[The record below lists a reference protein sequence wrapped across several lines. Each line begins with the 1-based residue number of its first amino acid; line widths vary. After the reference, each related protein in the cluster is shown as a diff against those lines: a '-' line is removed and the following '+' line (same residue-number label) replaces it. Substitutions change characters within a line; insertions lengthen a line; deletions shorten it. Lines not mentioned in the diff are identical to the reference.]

1 MILKRGEK
9 MPNIKSAK
17 KRVLTSERKC
27 QENILVDSR
36 MKNSIKKLEKTI
48 KEGKKEESQELLKTT
63 FKNIDKAQDINIVH
77 PNKAAR
83 LKSRLS
89 KSVNG
94 ME

>member
-1 MILKRGEK
+1 

-17 KRVLTSERKC
+17 KRVLTNQRKWE
-27 QENILVDSR
+27 ENVIVDSR
-36 MKNSIKKLEKTI
+36 MKNSIKKLEKNI
-48 KEGKKEESQELLKTT
+48 KEGNKEESQELLKTT
-63 FKNIDKAQDINIVH
+63 FKDIDKAQDINIVH

>member
-1 MILKRGEK
+1 

-36 MKNSIKKLEKTI
+36 MKNSIKKLEKNI
-48 KEGKKEESQELLKTT
+48 KEGNKEESQELLKTT
-63 FKNIDKAQDINIVH
+63 FKDIDKAQDINIVH

-83 LKSRLS
+83 LKSRLT

>member
-1 MILKRGEK
+1 

-17 KRVLTSERKC
+17 KRVLTNQRKC
-27 QENILVDSR
+27 EENVLVDSR
-36 MKNSIKKLEKTI
+36 MKNSIKKLEKTV
-48 KEGKKEESQELLKTT
+48 KEGNKEESKEILKTT

>member
-1 MILKRGEK
+1 

-27 QENILVDSR
+27 QENILVESR

-63 FKNIDKAQDINIVH
+63 FKDIDKAQDINIVH

>member
-1 MILKRGEK
+1 MKRGEK

-63 FKNIDKAQDINIVH
+63 FKDIDKAQDINIVH

-83 LKSRLS
+83 LKSRLT
-89 KSVNG
+89 KSVNNIK
-94 ME
+94 

>member
-1 MILKRGEK
+1 

-17 KRVLTSERKC
+17 KRVLTNQRKC
-27 QENILVDSR
+27 EENVLVDSR
-36 MKNSIKKLEKTI
+36 MKNSIKKLEKNI
-48 KEGKKEESQELLKTT
+48 KEGNKEESQELLKTT
-63 FKNIDKAQDINIVH
+63 FKDIDKAQDINIVH

-83 LKSRLS
+83 LKSRLT